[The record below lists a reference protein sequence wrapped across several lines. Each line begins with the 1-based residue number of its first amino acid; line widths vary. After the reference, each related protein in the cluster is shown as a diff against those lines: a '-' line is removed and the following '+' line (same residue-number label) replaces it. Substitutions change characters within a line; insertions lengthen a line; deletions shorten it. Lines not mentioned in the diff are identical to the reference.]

1 MAVDTTFTYAGIDYT
16 LSVGASGLWQ
26 IDDQID
32 IDGVEIYGDITESG
46 STGDMAG
53 LGLVTIAGTADQTWN
68 APQLDVSGL
77 TVASTKTDG
86 DVTLSS
92 SIAVDAS
99 GFYCDNL
106 TCDQTL
112 TLSGTGRVTLTGIFT
127 ISAGTTTLNVDV
139 YCCGYDLAI
148 GATRQVTGTIY
159 YDTCGITI
167 GGTDNGL
174 LVDLAARRRKRGRT
188 AAMLYLEDDE

>member
-16 LSVGASGLWQ
+16 LSVGASGRWQ
-26 IDDQID
+26 IDDQVD
-32 IDGVEIYGDITESG
+32 LDGVEIYGDVTESG
-46 STGDMAG
+46 VTGTMAATG
-53 LGLVTIAGTADQTWN
+53 IVTLTGTADQTWN
-68 APQLDVSGL
+68 TATDVSGL

-92 SIAVDAS
+92 SIAIDAS

-106 TCDQTL
+106 TIDQTL
-112 TLSGTGRVTLTGIFT
+112 TLSGTGTVHLSGLLT

-148 GATRQVTGTIY
+148 GATRQGTGTIY